1 MKDNGNDFLWDAR
14 DGDNDGYI
22 LHYNSGYKYH
32 INTSMID
39 NSQSHLNQWVQVV
52 ASYNG
57 EKSRIFINGQKV
69 EESNSINKV
78 INTTTNARIG
88 ARSHTALDYYLEAE
102 IGIVRFYNQ
111 TLYSADVLQNYN
123 ANAARFGL
131 TSNPVS
137 PTSIDVTQPI
147 PTRGLQLYLDSTK
160 SDSYQSGS
168 NTWFDLSGNDYDFT
182 VSGNPPFDSTIN
194 GGVINFQAG
203 GDYATNNSDPILNIN
218 SYTKFAVFNPL
229 AATTNNI
236 ISGGNESRH
245 AFYMAGQT
253 NQFQAGGTVN
263 GSWVWPV
270 KYESN
275 GGASIL
281 NIWNIGTV
289 TFDTDSGMDLYYGGN
304 LVDSDSSATGVID
317 HTSPRVNIARY
328 NTGNYFTGYI
338 PVAIIYDRKLS
349 NHEVNS
355 LSNHFASRYG
365 LSPSNTSSLTIDEG
379 VPINSI
385 LADLS
390 ATDPDS
396 TQFIYELVSGDGVN
410 DQHNSSFTISGT
422 QIVVGQIISFD
433 NTPLMNI
440 NLKVT
445 DESNNSLTQS
455 FVIYVND
462 LNRAPTDIGISS
474 TTFLESVSASSTIAT
489 LSAVDSDTSD
499 THIFTLISGDGS
511 NDADN
516 SSFTIS
522 GTSLIINSTADYETK
537 TSYNLYINV
546 NDGVNDFAKA
556 FTVSVTNEND
566 EPPRDIFFLDVD
578 TNNLVLYLNAKNS
591 DSYPTSGNQWF
602 DLSGNYNHGLI
613 NGATYNSSADGGF
626 SFDGSNDKIV
636 IQHDSSL
643 NFENDLTL
651 IYTLKPDWSNSD
663 YSPGISK
670 GVKDNNNF
678 STWIGSDKQID
689 ISTQVGNI
697 QTENVNSLRPAYDAS
712 NDIIEGN
719 WYTIAITIDSSNN
732 QKTYINGSQVGATK
746 SITLG
751 ATNSLDLTIGEVPG
765 FNHSTYGGGEI
776 GKVILYNS
784 ALTSAQVSSNFN
796 LMSES
801 STPTSSYATIDEGAA
816 LNTIVG
822 SFTATDSDTS
832 IFTFSIVQGDG
843 NNDEH
848 NSYFTISGNQLLI
861 NNGNINYDLTPKLF
875 VNIQVSDGL
884 QTYSKPFEVVV
895 IDLNRA
901 PSDIGLSSS
910 TILESV
916 SASSTIATLSAVD
929 SDTSDTH
936 IFTLISGDGSND
948 ADNSS
953 FTISGTSLIINSSA
967 DYETKTSYNLY
978 INVNDGVNDFAKAFT
993 VSVTNINE
1001 SPSDLGF
1008 LSNDLAIPNNGLIL
1022 YLDASNSNS
1031 YPGNGNTWFDLS
1043 GQNAHAEAT
1052 TLPPF
1057 GLNGAQINNFDFDAN
1072 SHGFNSV
1079 DINQEYRDLIVIK
1092 KLETGGGIK
1101 TVFGHYDFQDN
1112 SFRINGK

>member
-1 MKDNGNDFLWDAR
+1 MIPFKDL
-14 DGDNDGYI
+14 I
-22 LHYNSGYKYH
+22 YH
-32 INTSMID
+32 
-39 NSQSHLNQWVQVV
+39 
-52 ASYNG
+52 
-57 EKSRIFINGQKV
+57 
-69 EESNSINKV
+69 
-78 INTTTNARIG
+78 
-88 ARSHTALDYYLEAE
+88 
-102 IGIVRFYNQ
+102 
-111 TLYSADVLQNYN
+111 
-123 ANAARFGL
+123 
-131 TSNPVS
+131 
-137 PTSIDVTQPI
+137 
-147 PTRGLQLYLDSTK
+147 
-160 SDSYQSGS
+160 
-168 NTWFDLSGNDYDFT
+168 
-182 VSGNPPFDSTIN
+182 
-194 GGVINFQAG
+194 
-203 GDYATNNSDPILNIN
+203 
-218 SYTKFAVFNPL
+218 
-229 AATTNNI
+229 
-236 ISGGNESRH
+236 
-245 AFYMAGQT
+245 
-253 NQFQAGGTVN
+253 
-263 GSWVWPV
+263 
-270 KYESN
+270 
-275 GGASIL
+275 
-281 NIWNIGTV
+281 
-289 TFDTDSGMDLYYGGN
+289 YGGN
-304 LVDSDSSATGVID
+304 LVDSNSSETTIVQQ
-317 HTSPRVNIARY
+317 TSPRVNIAKY

-365 LSPSNTSSLTIDEG
+365 LSHSNTSSLTIDEG

-385 LADLS
+385 LANLS

-499 THIFTLISGDGS
+499 THIFSLINGDGS

-537 TSYNLYINV
+537 TSYNIYINV

-566 EPPRDIFFLDVD
+566 EPPSDIFFLDVD

-651 IYTLKPDWSNSD
+651 IYTLKPDWSNSN

-670 GVKDNNNF
+670 GVNDNNNF
-678 STWIGSDKQID
+678 STWIGIDKQID
-689 ISTQVGNI
+689 ISTQVGNN

-712 NDIIEGN
+712 NDISEGN
-719 WYTIAITIDSSNN
+719 WYTIAITIDSSND
-732 QKTYINGSQVGATK
+732 QKTYINGSQVGVTK

-751 ATNSLDLTIGEVPG
+751 ATNSLDLTIGELPG
-765 FNHSTYGGGEI
+765 FSHSTYGGGEI

-796 LMSES
+796 LMSNS
-801 STPTSSYATIDEGAA
+801 STPTSTYASINEGAA

-843 NNDEH
+843 NNDQH
-848 NSYFTISGNQLLI
+848 NSYFTISGNQLLV

-901 PSDIGLSSS
+901 PVDIGLSSN
-910 TILESV
+910 TISESV

-936 IFTLISGDGSND
+936 VFTLINGDGSND

-967 DYETKTSYNLY
+967 DYEAKTSYNLY
-978 INVNDGVNDFAKAFT
+978 INVNDGANDFAKAFT

-1001 SPSDLGF
+1001 APSDLGF
-1008 LSNDLAIPNNGLIL
+1008 LTIPTNGLIL
-1022 YLDASNSNS
+1022 HLDASNSNS
-1031 YPGNGNTWFDLS
+1031 YPENGNTWFDLS
-1043 GQNAHAEAT
+1043 GQNAHAQAT

-1057 GLNGAQINNFDFDAN
+1057 GLNGAQIKTLILTII
-1072 SHGFNSV
+1072 V
-1079 DINQEYRDLIVIK
+1079 MVLIV
-1092 KLETGGGIK
+1092 
-1101 TVFGHYDFQDN
+1101 
-1112 SFRINGK
+1112 